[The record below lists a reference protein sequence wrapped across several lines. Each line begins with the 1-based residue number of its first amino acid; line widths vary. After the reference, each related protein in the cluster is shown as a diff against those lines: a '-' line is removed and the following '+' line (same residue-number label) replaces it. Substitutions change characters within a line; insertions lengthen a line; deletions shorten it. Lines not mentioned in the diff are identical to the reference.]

1 MARPRGEITIALLAT
16 LEHFNQCGHQPTMRE
31 LAHQA
36 QASIKDTR
44 NSLNGLVR
52 AGHVEIRAFRRV
64 AYRNRPV
71 ALYGLPSIEE
81 ATPTAQVLADAIKAW
96 R

>member
-1 MARPRGEITIALLAT
+1 MARPRGEITIALLAV
-16 LEHFNQCGHQPTMRE
+16 LEHFNQGGRQPTMRE
-31 LAHQA
+31 LAYQA
-36 QASIKDTR
+36 QVSIKDTR

-52 AGHVEIRAFRRV
+52 AGHVEIRGFKRV

-71 ALYGLPSIEE
+71 ALYSLPPIEE
-81 ATPTAQVLADAIKAW
+81 TTPSAQVLADAINAW